1 MLYFRA
7 LVVFMCSEKHQFIMQ
22 MCIYQIIKDG
32 LALIV
37 GELSQPLKGTLNPL
51 SKQKINHIQSHQV
64 SLGRAVR
71 QMQ

>member
-1 MLYFRA
+1 
-7 LVVFMCSEKHQFIMQ
+7 MQ

-32 LALIV
+32 LASIV